1 MTTASTQ
8 TWSLAA
14 CGVCGQ
20 ITIDVDEAL
29 SGPERW
35 QLTIECST
43 WYFRFDISGVQAVAD
58 WLAFLQEH
66 HGKMQGAERSIGTFL
81 RRKVWIIKDD
91 EFPDRFFL
99 SVRAVQ
105 MVSFTLVDPEVQD
118 LIEALSRA
126 LEDVE
131 G

>member
-1 MTTASTQ
+1 MTTALKE
-8 TWSLAA
+8 TWSLAR
-14 CGVCGQ
+14 CGSRGKISVE
-20 ITIDVDEAL
+20 IDKAL

-35 QLTIECST
+35 QLTVECPT
-43 WYFRFDISGVQAVAD
+43 WYFRFEISGVQAVAG

-66 HGKMQGAERSIGTFL
+66 HGETQWAEQSIGTFL

-91 EFPDRFFL
+91 EYPDRFFL
-99 SVRAVQ
+99 SVRAAQ

-118 LIEALSRA
+118 LIEALSQA
-126 LEDVE
+126 LADVE